1 MENITKKCY
10 IAILVHKSHL
20 CVWSRMLQIKV
31 WVTTPGIST
40 FGLRHDVKHKGQCF
54 LRVHFRVSVLVFVF
68 SFEFVSVL
76 TSYVK
81 DTKQNS
87 FTYKEDEILIF

>member
-1 MENITKKCY
+1 
-10 IAILVHKSHL
+10 
-20 CVWSRMLQIKV
+20 MLKIKV

-68 SFEFVSVL
+68 SFEFVSVKA
-76 TSYVK
+76 SKVK
-81 DTKQNS
+81 DTQQNF
-87 FTYKEDEILIF
+87 FTYIEDEILIFQQGGWVRGSPVGR